1 MPTANTKRKVNPP
14 QRRTR
19 VNHATAPASPM
30 VILCDFDDTAAEQ
43 NVATLLMDRFTP
55 VDSSGAALDWQSMH
69 RRFLAKDLTLK
80 EYQEAAFSGLHVT
93 RGQQT
98 EYVRQQANL
107 RTGFKELAAFCLERN
122 IHLAINSYGLDFYVE
137 ALLNERGLD
146 HIPFYSTETAITRDG
161 TTFSY
166 KFSREGCEAWGNC
179 KCRVVEGYQAQGH
192 QVIYAGDGISDT
204 CPAAKADFVF
214 ARSSLLDF
222 CKDWSVPHQELT
234 DFRDVIAYLQRR
246 SAESMPAKRLHFD

>member
-1 MPTANTKRKVNPP
+1 MI
-14 QRRTR
+14 
-19 VNHATAPASPM
+19 
-30 VILCDFDDTAAEQ
+30 ILCDFDDTAAEQ

-55 VDSSGAALDWQSMH
+55 LDSSGAELDWQKMH
-69 RRFLAKDLTLK
+69 RQFLARDLTLK
-80 EYQEAAFSGLHVT
+80 EYQEAVFSGLHLN
-93 RGQQT
+93 RDQQA

-107 RTGFKELAAFCLERN
+107 RAGFKELSAFCLKHN

-137 ALLNERGLD
+137 ALLLEQGLK
-146 HIPFYSTETAITRDG
+146 HIPFYSTETTISPEG

-166 KFSREGCEAWGNC
+166 RFAREGCEAWGNC

-214 ARSSLLDF
+214 ARSSLLEF
-222 CKDWSVPHQELT
+222 CKNWNVEHQELT
-234 DFRDVIAYLQRR
+234 DFRDMITYLQTNQAI
-246 SAESMPAKRLHFD
+246 STPAERLHFD